1 MRDTTLTSV
10 EPEAVPGR
18 DGAFDSEWENRRLRF
33 ELEAERAG
41 ARELR
46 KALELAASYFYAPF
60 CRKEDETAWGVIV
73 RAIRSDS
80 GRDEDFAKEPSW
92 WS

>member
-1 MRDTTLTSV
+1 MRDTLTALD
-10 EPEAVPGR
+10 PETASGR
-18 DGAFDSEWENRRLRF
+18 GSTFDSEWDSRRLRC

-60 CRKEDETAWGVIV
+60 CRKEDEAAWAVIV

-80 GRDEDFAKEPSW
+80 GREEDAEKEPSW

>member
-1 MRDTTLTSV
+1 MTDTTLTAV
-10 EPEAVPGR
+10 EPEAASGR
-18 DGAFDSEWENRRLRF
+18 DGTFDSEWDNRRLRF
-33 ELEAERAG
+33 ELDAERAG

-60 CRKEDETAWGVIV
+60 CRKEDETAWAVIV

-80 GRDEDFAKEPSW
+80 GREEDAAKEPAW